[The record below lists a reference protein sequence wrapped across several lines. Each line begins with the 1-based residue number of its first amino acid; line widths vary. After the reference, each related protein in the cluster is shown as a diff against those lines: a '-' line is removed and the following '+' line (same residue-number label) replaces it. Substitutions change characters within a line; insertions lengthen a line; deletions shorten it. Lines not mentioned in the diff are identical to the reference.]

1 MPFVKRDAD
10 GLITAVHME
19 AREDGLEE
27 VGDDDPEV
35 SDFLYRQHAAKRDGE
50 EWLESD
56 LALSRVLE
64 DLIDLLI
71 AKKHIM
77 FTDLPVAAQQKLIER
92 RGLRKEFA
100 YVETLFSP
108 DDEDGLPSGGEGGDF
123 L

>member
-10 GLITAVHME
+10 GKITAVHME

-27 VGDDDPEV
+27 VSADDPEV
-35 SDFLYRQHAAKRDGE
+35 SDFLYLKHSEKQDGE
-50 EWLESD
+50 EWLNSD

-71 AKKHIM
+71 AKKYIM
-77 FTDLPVAAQQKLIER
+77 FTDLPAAAQQKLIGR

-100 YVETLFSP
+100 YVETLFST
-108 DDEDGLPSGGEGGDF
+108 DDEDDLPGDGEGGDF

>member
-10 GLITAVHME
+10 GMITAVHME

-56 LALSRVLE
+56 LALSRVFE

-77 FTDLPVAAQQKLIER
+77 FTDLPAAAQQKLIER

-108 DDEDGLPSGGEGGDF
+108 DDEDGLPSGGEGGGF

>member
-10 GLITAVHME
+10 GMITAVHME

-77 FTDLPVAAQQKLIER
+77 FTDLPAAAQQKLIER

-108 DDEDGLPSGGEGGDF
+108 DDEDGLPSGGEGGGF

>member
-10 GLITAVHME
+10 GMITAVHME

-100 YVETLFSP
+100 YVEALFSP
-108 DDEDGLPSGGEGGDF
+108 DDEDGLPGGGEGGGF

>member
-10 GLITAVHME
+10 GMITAVHME

-108 DDEDGLPSGGEGGDF
+108 DDEDGLPGGGEGGGF

>member
-10 GLITAVHME
+10 GMITAVHME

-108 DDEDGLPSGGEGGDF
+108 DDDDGLPSDGEGGGF